1 MYLAVV
7 ESVIKILERAGFKV
21 TDISETRPRCFD
33 VAAKKD
39 VINLLIK
46 ALYNIDSLKSEM
58 AEEMRALAKLLS
70 SSPIVVGEK
79 FKLNYLER
87 GVVYNRYGLPVINTA
102 TFYDLIVEGIY
113 PMVYSAPGGYYVKL
127 DGKRIKEVR
136 KKLGLSLGEVA
147 KMLGVSR
154 RIVKKYEEGVDASIE
169 NAIKLGEVL
178 GTFVI
183 KSVNILNFQINEE
196 IKERKIEFNKTEE
209 KIIEQ
214 LKDIGVR
221 VYPIKHAPFDV
232 ISKTED
238 EAILTGV
245 RQVKEIEKRAL
256 ILGKVSQVL
265 DTRAAYIVDKKIKK
279 EIKSVVF
286 LMRDEL
292 ENISS
297 PKDFITLLD
306 EKAMVE
312 KNI

>member
-7 ESVIKILERAGFKV
+7 ESVIKILEKAGFKV
-21 TDISETRPRCFD
+21 TDISETKPRCFD
-33 VAAKKD
+33 IAAKKD

-46 ALYNIDSLKSEM
+46 ALYNIDSLKAEM
-58 AEEMRALAKLLS
+58 AEEMKILAKLLS

-79 FKLNYLER
+79 FKMNFLER
-87 GVVYNRYGLPVINTA
+87 GVVYNRYGLPVVNTA

-127 DGKRIKEVR
+127 DGKKIKEIR

-154 RIVKKYEEGVDASIE
+154 RLIKKYEEGMDASIE
-169 NAIKLGEVL
+169 NAIKLVEIL
-178 GTFVI
+178 GSFVI
-183 KSVNILNFQINEE
+183 KSVNVFDFKIDEE
-196 IKERKIEFNKTEE
+196 IKERKVEFSKTEE

-232 ISKTED
+232 ISKTE
-238 EAILTGV
+238 EESILTGV
-245 RQVKEIEKRAL
+245 KQVKEIEKRAL
-256 ILGKVSQVL
+256 ILGRLSQVL
-265 DTRAAYIVDKKIKK
+265 DTKAAYIVDKKIKR
-279 EIKSVVF
+279 EVKSVVF
-286 LMRDEL
+286 LMKDEL
-292 ENISS
+292 ETISS
-297 PKDFITLLD
+297 PKDFISLLN